1 MLKYGSRTYQHLL
14 TEPNLRNIIIEDTKA
29 M

>member
-14 TEPNLRNIIIEDTKA
+14 TEPNLRIIIIYNTNH
-29 M
+29 

>member
-14 TEPNLRNIIIEDTKA
+14 TEPNLRNIIIGDTNHK
-29 M
+29 